1 MLESMKRTLAL
12 LVALTTGTLMIGCD
26 DNSLQPPTATD
37 PPLLQLSGQVTSGQG
52 TGTLKTL
59 IGESNGLPLTG
70 TIQSNGH
77 FKVQLPTETTLSKHL
92 LSGQHILESVG
103 CKGAINSSNAATKG
117 IGFVSFQ
124 FKRGQIADTLINGT
138 ASFNLFP
145 LPHGNFRA
153 HIYLFSSHATTL
165 SGKVNCADVINV
177 KEIDT
182 IQVYVNSPLRA
193 GWNVLYLDVN
203 TSNLQLPLAAEGSL
217 QTVRPKHNIWLTSQ
231 QIREEFPF

>member
-12 LVALTTGTLMIGCD
+12 LVALTTGMLMIGCD
-26 DNSLQPPTATD
+26 NNSLQTPTAAD
-37 PPLLQLSGQVTSGQG
+37 PPLRQLRGQVTTGQG
-52 TGTLKTL
+52 TGTLKTR
-59 IGESNGLPLTG
+59 IGKTNGFQLNAKV
-70 TIQSNGH
+70 QSNGQ
-77 FKVQLPTETTLSKHL
+77 FQVQLPTATDLSKHL
-92 LSGQHILESVG
+92 LSGHRILQSVG
-103 CKGAINSSNAATKG
+103 CKGSINSSNAAAKG
-117 IGFVSFQ
+117 TGFVSFQ
-124 FKRGQIADTLINGT
+124 LKRGQIADTLINGT

-153 HIYLFSSHATTL
+153 HIYLFSNQATTL

-177 KEIDT
+177 KEIET

-193 GWNVLYLDVN
+193 GWNVLYLDVD

-217 QTVRPKHNIWLTSQ
+217 QTVRAKHNIWLTSQ